1 MRNKNTRCFS
11 FLLACLLICSLGN
24 TAQAADQKTEK
35 GTRDTITKEVLFSS
49 EDKKAS
55 KKEAFQETIKE
66 NGKTYRLKNVEYKQ
80 LDRSPVTIKKEISK
94 EVKSDPIP
102 EGQEYQP
109 PETLEDGGVTYQL
122 EKVDKKEQETGNAE
136 TQTVTGHT
144 DFDRAVTRSDV
155 PATKQVTVKNNRTG
169 EDMTVNCDLKDV
181 TAITNAS
188 WEDTHIDIV
197 FESYDSQIFQWNGVT
212 VTKDTQ
218 TPLAGYESQLLAS
231 VGADSSNY
239 RVLRTYWK
247 GEPYTDANGTVC
259 RDARADAQRLVNY
272 YRANYA
278 AAVPLEGTKATI
290 YTATYK
296 GTEKITD
303 DSQYVYT
310 IKATGM
316 YQVQDTNYAPFVLA
330 GIGIAL
336 LLLLTV
342 LILMLLMKKKK
353 EKEEN

>member
-1 MRNKNTRCFS
+1 MRNKNTRCFP
-11 FLLACLLICSLGN
+11 FLLACFLICSLGN

-66 NGKTYRLKNVEYKQ
+66 NGKTYRLKSVEYKQ
-80 LDRSPVTIKKEISK
+80 LDRSPVTKEKEISR

-102 EGQEYQP
+102 EGQEYEP
-109 PETLEDGGVTYQL
+109 PETLEDGGVTYKL
-122 EKVDKKEQETGNAE
+122 DKVEKKEQETGDTE
-136 TQTVTGHT
+136 TQTVTGYT
-144 DFDRAVTRSDV
+144 DFDRAVTRGDV

-169 EDMTVNCDLKDV
+169 EDMTVTCDLKDV

-188 WEDTHIDIV
+188 WEDTHIDIQ
-197 FESYDSQIFQWNGVT
+197 FISYDASIFHWNGIT
-212 VTKDTQ
+212 VTKDTAM
-218 TPLAGYESQLLAS
+218 PLAGYESQLLAS

-239 RVLRTYWK
+239 RILRTYWT
-247 GEPYTDANGTVC
+247 GEPYTDADGIVC

-278 AAVPLEGTKATI
+278 ATVPLEGTKAAI

-310 IKATGM
+310 IKATGT
-316 YQVQDTNYAPFVLA
+316 YQVQDTNYVPYVLA
-330 GIGIAL
+330 GVGIAL

-353 EKEEN
+353 EKEKD